1 MAMDKSAADSYVYA
15 KASGMLARSYVGE
28 RARQLFSFHTL
39 QELWAFLFKKEV
51 PVVPETLLAHAL
63 EQEAFERFIYDY
75 KKLVGNYS
83 DPDSIVLT
91 LLRSFDYENLKDIS
105 ASLSLGE
112 KKIPDIQKISPF
124 NIINYDK
131 WPDIALVTSGGP
143 LSWYNS
149 IPPVSEQ
156 HLANYKLDCHYIMS
170 LWNAAKQLHSSC
182 REEILKLIGEKIRID
197 NIVWAIR
204 LRFYYKMQREEIIPL
219 LAYSTEKKESSDPLA
234 YEAIKTLDLELDNYD
249 AWKNWK
255 YSRLLNPHEE
265 GVVWTIDPRWISN
278 SYKSLYVKKAYKLFH
293 KYPFTAC
300 PIVCWF
306 IIKRNELDNIRTASE
321 SLRLSIDSSQAMQMT
336 GALEVING

>member
-1 MAMDKSAADSYVYA
+1 M
-15 KASGMLARSYVGE
+15 
-28 RARQLFSFHTL
+28 
-39 QELWAFLFKKEV
+39 
-51 PVVPETLLAHAL
+51 
-63 EQEAFERFIYDY
+63 
-75 KKLVGNYS
+75 
-83 DPDSIVLT
+83 
-91 LLRSFDYENLKDIS
+91 
-105 ASLSLGE
+105 
-112 KKIPDIQKISPF
+112 
-124 NIINYDK
+124 
-131 WPDIALVTSGGP
+131 
-143 LSWYNS
+143 
-149 IPPVSEQ
+149 
-156 HLANYKLDCHYIMS
+156 ANYKLDCHYIMS

-278 SYKSLYVKKAYKLFH
+278 LYKSLYVKKAYKLFH

>member
-1 MAMDKSAADSYVYA
+1 MWIRSQDRNMLINESYFRIY
-15 KASGMLARSYVGE
+15 KE
-28 RARQLFSFHTL
+28 R
-39 QELWAFLFKKEV
+39 KEYSICSRV
-51 PVVPETLLAHAL
+51 EAL
-63 EQEAFERFIYDY
+63 
-75 KKLVGNYS
+75 G
-83 DPDSIVLT
+83 T
-91 LLRSFDYENLKDIS
+91 
-105 ASLSLGE
+105 
-112 KKIPDIQKISPF
+112 
-124 NIINYDK
+124 
-131 WPDIALVTSGGP
+131 
-143 LSWYNS
+143 
-149 IPPVSEQ
+149 
-156 HLANYKLDCHYIMS
+156 
-170 LWNAAKQLHSSC
+170 
-182 REEILKLIGEKIRID
+182 
-197 NIVWAIR
+197 
-204 LRFYYKMQREEIIPL
+204 
-219 LAYSTEKKESSDPLA
+219 YSTEKKESSDPLA